1 MSKLNGWAVCGVVVL
16 SFAAGCLCTAYL
28 THVQAVR
35 ADSSRVFELEIYH
48 AVAGKVPALAERFR
62 SASQLQAKHDLNVVG
77 YWIPEGSP
85 AFANTFIYLV
95 AHASEEEAK
104 KNWDSFHADPAFQE
118 YVKSEQ
124 TVKLIEGVDRTFMR
138 PTDYSALK

>member
-1 MSKLNGWAVCGVVVL
+1 MVL
-16 SFAAGCLCTAYL
+16 PSFAAGCLCTAYV
-28 THVQAVR
+28 THVQTVR

-62 SASQLQAKHDLNVVG
+62 SASQLQAKHGLNVVG
-77 YWIPEGSP
+77 YWVPEGSP

-124 TVKLIEGVDRTFMR
+124 AVKLIEDVDRTFMR
-138 PTDYSALK
+138 PTDYSAMK